1 MGEAEEGREE
11 ELGNM
16 ADKGNPVTALLNDS
30 VQEQAEKM
38 HAALERLDS
47 FVIKIFESRQA
58 YYEKLTL
65 LNGATLTLLFSA
77 MGLLA
82 KGANPAIRAQITFP
96 VFAGCWMLVVSI
108 IICIIHN
115 YINLY
120 FLFHG
125 NAWVFRFSFDMRR
138 LRMRNAVTKA
148 GLSAPDDIFGDSK
161 EAEGHKANIGRTDTL
176 CKVLGIL
183 AQALTISA
191 YVEFLRAL
199 HRIFLSV

>member
-1 MGEAEEGREE
+1 MADEE
-11 ELGNM
+11 E
-16 ADKGNPVTALLNDS
+16 PVTIPLVDS
-30 VQEQAEKM
+30 VKEQVDKLHSTVEG
-38 HAALERLDS
+38 LDA
-47 FVIKIFESRQA
+47 FVSRVFESHQA

-82 KGANPAIRAQITFP
+82 KGSSPVIKAQIASP

-108 IICIIHN
+108 IICILHN

-120 FLFHG
+120 YLFHG
-125 NAWVFRFSFDMRR
+125 NASVIAFSINSRR
-138 LRMRNAVTKA
+138 HRARIALIRA
-148 GLSAPDDIFGDSK
+148 GASLDDGDWADSGKSAIHSK
-161 EAEGHKANIGRTDTL
+161 GTSLTERL
-176 CKVLGIL
+176 CWILGIL

-199 HRIFLSV
+199 HRIFLTV